1 MGERADSLLRAGPT
15 VAGGYPP
22 AGDADRRV
30 GGGVE
35 GGGAGGGQ
43 SLGLK
48 GGRAGGAGG
57 GVRVRVGRRRG
68 RPAAHHRNPPLAQ

>member
-48 GGRAGGAGG
+48 GGRAGGA
-57 GVRVRVGRRRG
+57 
-68 RPAAHHRNPPLAQ
+68 